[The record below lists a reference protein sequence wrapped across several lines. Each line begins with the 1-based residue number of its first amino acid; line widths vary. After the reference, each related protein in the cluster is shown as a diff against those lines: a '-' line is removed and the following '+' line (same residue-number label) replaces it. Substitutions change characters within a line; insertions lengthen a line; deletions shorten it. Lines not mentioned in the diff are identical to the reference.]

1 MGIKVGNVIQAKV
14 GTVAR
19 TDTSAKVLFVLP
31 ADAMIVGV
39 RMFGTAS
46 DAGTSATVTLKN
58 KPFDT
63 GTAAT
68 FATADAKTT
77 TGTVAAGS
85 LSGIAYSRIGI
96 AQHIT
101 AEYAEVGDASTAG
114 GSWTVVVEYL

>member
-1 MGIKVGNVIQAKV
+1 MGIKIGNVIQSKV

-19 TDTSAKVLFVLP
+19 TDTSAKTLFVLP
-31 ADAMIVGV
+31 ADAMIIGV

-46 DAGTSATVTLKN
+46 DAGTSATVTLQN

-77 TGTVAAGS
+77 TGSVAAGS
-85 LSGIAYSRIGI
+85 LSGIAYSRVGI

-101 AEYAEVGDASTAG
+101 AAYAETGDASTAG

>member
-1 MGIKVGNVIQAKV
+1 MGIKIGNVTQCKV

-19 TDTSAKVLFVLP
+19 TDTSAKYLFMLP
-31 ADAMIVGV
+31 ADAMIVGI

-58 KPFDT
+58 APIDT
-63 GTAAT
+63 GTAAS

-77 TGTVAAGS
+77 TGAVTTGS
-85 LSGIAYSRIGI
+85 LSGIAFNRVGV
-96 AQHIT
+96 AQRIT

-114 GSWTVVVEYL
+114 GSWTIVVEYL

>member
-19 TDTSAKVLFVLP
+19 TNTSAKTLFVLP
-31 ADAMIVGV
+31 ADAMIVGI

-58 KPFDT
+58 VPFDT

-77 TGTVAAGS
+77 TGAVTTGS
-85 LSGIAYSRIGI
+85 LSGIAYSRVGI
-96 AQHIT
+96 AQQIT
-101 AEYAEVGDASTAG
+101 ATYVEDGTASTAG
-114 GSWTVVVEYL
+114 GDWTIVVEYL

>member
-1 MGIKVGNVIQAKV
+1 MGIKIGNVIQSKV

-19 TDTSAKVLFVLP
+19 TDTSAKTLFVLP
-31 ADAMIVGV
+31 ADAMIIGV

-46 DAGTSATVTLKN
+46 DAGTSATVTLQN

-77 TGTVAAGS
+77 TGSVAAGS
-85 LSGIAYSRIGI
+85 LSGIAYSRVGI

-101 AEYAEVGDASTAG
+101 AAYAEVGDASTAG